1 MVGLSLSLPLCLA
14 IEKCR
19 SMRAI
24 GCDFEPP
31 SDPHFLLLISS
42 PSFFS
47 KSTSLFSLPPSI
59 PNSQSRR
66 KCRESARGIND
77 FDLEIG
83 VFLWAEKN
91 PKCGDM
97 TTGRSNKSK
106 TNYSFNCRL
115 RV

>member
-1 MVGLSLSLPLCLA
+1 MA
-14 IEKCR
+14 DET
-19 SMRAI
+19 
-24 GCDFEPP
+24 
-31 SDPHFLLLISS
+31 SS
-42 PSFFS
+42 PSATQKGNNIGTWLVSAAVLKDFSASPRSKRS
-47 KSTSLFSLPPSI
+47 KSHGK
-59 PNSQSRR
+59 SRR